1 MRMLTSY
8 KKLKIES
15 EETIMKKPHNISFL
29 QLVLTLLFV
38 VSLLISNIITSKQV
52 LLPFGIV
59 MTGAVFIFPITYI
72 LSDLFS
78 EVYGYRWSRLTCYM
92 GFAANLFMVIVFSLV
107 IVTPAPSF
115 WTHQEAFQTVLGNT
129 PRILFASLSAF
140 VIGDFV
146 NDRVFKRMKEKHP
159 IDHKGFGW
167 RAIISSFAGEVIDS
181 LIFLPIAFL
190 GQMPINNLIV
200 MLIMQV
206 LIKTGYEIV
215 ILPIT
220 YKVVHIVSKYE
231 NGKPISK
238 SKTLYTHDNK
248 QIQN

>member
-1 MRMLTSY
+1 
-8 KKLKIES
+8 
-15 EETIMKKPHNISFL
+15 MKKTENVSFL
-29 QLVLTLLFV
+29 QLILTLAFV
-38 VSLLISNIITSKQV
+38 VSLLISNVIASKQV

-92 GFAANLFMVIVFSLV
+92 GFAANLFMVMVFSLV
-107 IVTPAPSF
+107 IITPAPSF
-115 WTHQEAFQTVLGNT
+115 WTNQEAFQTVLGNT

-140 VIGDFV
+140 MIGDLI

-167 RAIISSFAGEVIDS
+167 RAIISSLAGEVIDS

-190 GQMPINNLIV
+190 GQMPINNLAV

-206 LIKTGYEIV
+206 LIKTGYEII

-220 YKVVHIVSKYE
+220 YKAVHIVSKYE
-231 NGKPISK
+231 QRQSTEP
-238 SKTLYTHDNK
+238 KTIYSYDNK
-248 QIQN
+248 QI